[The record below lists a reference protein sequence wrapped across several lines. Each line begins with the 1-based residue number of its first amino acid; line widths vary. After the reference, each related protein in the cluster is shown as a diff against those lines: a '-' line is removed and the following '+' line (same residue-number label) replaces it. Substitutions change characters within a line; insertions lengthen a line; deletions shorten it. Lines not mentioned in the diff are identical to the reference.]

1 MTYHMLHSIMNI
13 VVNIICRGRGE
24 CIVMA
29 QPKYITSIDKI
40 TQLSEAERQR
50 LKKVT
55 EKFAFRINE
64 YYLNL
69 INWNDPKDPIRKL
82 VIPNEAELED
92 YGRWDASDEDTN
104 YVVPGCQHK
113 YKTTALLIVSEV
125 CGAYCRYC
133 FRKRL
138 FRQDVREA
146 MSDVEPGLQYIR
158 EHPEINNVLLTGGD
172 PLILAT
178 SKLRM
183 ILERLRAIDHVKIIR
198 IGSKLPVFNP
208 MRIYEDEELLQ
219 TIREHS
225 TPEKRIY
232 IMAHVNHP
240 RELTPQAYRAFQAL
254 HDAGAIVV
262 NQTPILKG
270 INDDVD
276 VLAELLDK
284 LSWAGVTPYY
294 FFINRPVR
302 GNRDF
307 VLPLETVYRLV
318 EGAKAKTSG
327 LGKRVR
333 LVMSH
338 TSGKIEIL
346 AIENGKAYLKY
357 HQSREGHY
365 GRFMVLDC
373 PPDAAWFDDLP
384 GSEQY
389 WSKPVKKRADIVS
402 VNTLSDIPQR

>member
-1 MTYHMLHSIMNI
+1 
-13 VVNIICRGRGE
+13 
-24 CIVMA
+24 MA
-29 QPKYITSIDKI
+29 QPRYITSIDKI
-40 TQLSEAERQR
+40 TQLPEAEREK
-50 LKKVT
+50 LKPIT
-55 EKFAFRINE
+55 EKFVFRVNE

-69 INWNDPKDPIRKL
+69 INWDDPNDPIRKL
-82 VIPNEAELED
+82 VIPNEAELDD

-113 YKTTALLIVSEV
+113 YQTTALLIVSEV

-138 FRQDVREA
+138 FRQDVKEA
-146 MSDVEPGLQYIR
+146 MSDVEPGLKYIS

-178 SKLRM
+178 AKIRM
-183 ILERLRAIDHVKIIR
+183 ILERLRAIDHVQIIR

-219 TIREHS
+219 AIGEHS

-240 RELTPQAYRAFQAL
+240 REITPEARKAFQAL

-262 NQTPILKG
+262 NQTPVLKG
-270 INDDVD
+270 INDDPD
-276 VLAELLDK
+276 VLARLLDE

-294 FFINRPVR
+294 FFVNRPVR

-307 VLPLETVYRLV
+307 VLTLEEVYRIV
-318 EGAKAKTSG
+318 EEAKAKTSG

-357 HQSREGHY
+357 HQSRDGEY
-365 GRFMVLDC
+365 GKFMVLDC
-373 PPDAAWFDDLP
+373 PKDAAWFDDLP
-384 GSEQY
+384 GNEKY
-389 WSKPVKKRADIVS
+389 WKKPEKKRGDIVS
-402 VNTLSDIPQR
+402 VNQLSDIPQKRTASRDKVTV

>member
-1 MTYHMLHSIMNI
+1 MMP
-13 VVNIICRGRGE
+13 V
-24 CIVMA
+24 A
-29 QPKYITSIDKI
+29 QPKYVTDIDKI
-40 TQLSEAERQR
+40 TQIPEAERAK

-55 EKFAFRINE
+55 EKFVFRVND

-69 INWNDPKDPIRKL
+69 IDWNDPNDPIRKL
-82 VIPNEAELED
+82 VIPSEGELQE

-138 FRQDVREA
+138 FRNDVKEA
-146 MSDVEPGLQYIR
+146 VSDVEPGLKYIS

-172 PLILAT
+172 SLILST
-178 SKLRM
+178 RRLRM
-183 ILERLRAIDHVKIIR
+183 IVERLRAIDHVKIIR
-198 IGSKLPVFNP
+198 FGSKLPVFNP

-219 TIREHS
+219 LIREHS

-232 IMAHVNHP
+232 VMAHVNHP
-240 RELTPQAYRAFQAL
+240 REITEEAKRAFQAL

-262 NQTPILKG
+262 NQTPVLKG
-270 INDDVD
+270 INDDPV
-276 VLAELLDK
+276 VLGELLDK

-294 FFINRPVR
+294 FFVNRPVA
-302 GNRDF
+302 GNKEF
-307 VLPLETVYRLV
+307 VLTLEEIYRIV
-318 EGAKAKTSG
+318 EEAKARTSG

-357 HQSREGHY
+357 HQSRDGEY
-365 GRFMVLDC
+365 GKFMVLDC
-373 PPDAAWFDDLP
+373 PKDAAWFDDLP
-384 GSEQY
+384 GNEKY
-389 WSKPVKKRADIVS
+389 WEKPKKRTDEVVS
-402 VNTLSDIPQR
+402 VNELPDMPQKRKPNQADKATAKNE